1 MFYSTKLIKF
11 KNLNH
16 CFFSKNGTPWCLATF
31 LKEQFVTI
39 NERKIIYNILI
50 MDEKY
55 LYIYNNLINYT
66 RNKDLY
72 KSLKREDNFSDRL
85 TLFLLHFSFFLKNYK
100 NEENKII
107 LQEIYDFNFRQLELS
122 IREIGYGDQSIN
134 KKMKD
139 YINLFHAM
147 VSEIHFWEDLNK
159 TEKLK
164 KFSVFLTDFE
174 DIDHLLDYFQQFNEN
189 LSKKTLNSYLKS
201 VSNP

>member
-1 MFYSTKLIKF
+1 M
-11 KNLNH
+11 N
-16 CFFSKNGTPWCLATF
+16 
-31 LKEQFVTI
+31 
-39 NERKIIYNILI
+39 
-50 MDEKY
+50 DKY
-55 LYIYNNLINYT
+55 LNVYNNLINFT

-72 KSLKREDNFSDRL
+72 KNLNREDNFSDRL

-100 NEENKII
+100 NEENKKI

-139 YINLFHAM
+139 YINLFHSM
-147 VSEIHFWEDLNK
+147 VSEIHFWDDLSK
-159 TEKLK
+159 SDKSK
-164 KFSVFLTDFE
+164 KISTFLSDFHNNE
-174 DIDHLLDYFQQFNEN
+174 ELLEYFDLFNSN